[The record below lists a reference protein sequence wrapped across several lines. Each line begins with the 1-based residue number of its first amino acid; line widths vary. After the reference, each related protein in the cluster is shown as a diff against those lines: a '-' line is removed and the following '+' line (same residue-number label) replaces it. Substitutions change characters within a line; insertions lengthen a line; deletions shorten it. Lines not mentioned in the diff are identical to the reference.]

1 MALAPVSNKRERGSI
16 ELCAGERRF
25 HPSWCLVLLTEIER
39 EREREMAEEKQAAD
53 EQEHLDAAARVRP
66 LETLL
71 RAAPLVLC
79 VAAMAV
85 MLRNRQSNEYGSVS
99 YVDLS
104 GFRYLVCVNGLC
116 ALYALASAFY
126 TAVPRRATRASSWA
140 VFLLDQV
147 DQFPSPSLCVPVVA
161 GRSLCLMP

>member
-1 MALAPVSNKRERGSI
+1 L
-16 ELCAGERRF
+16 
-25 HPSWCLVLLTEIER
+25 R